1 MMRVRETRQEHWPDD
16 HELIDHSAPE
26 ASGWIEPFS
35 SLESISAQRL
45 LNDTPHGTMG
55 ERPPKESLMP
65 GHPATSALFAAFLAL
80 NRKAFAAGFY
90 HTAYHAL
97 AAALD
102 IAHARQNA
110 EGLSQ
115 VERLAVAQ

>member
-1 MMRVRETRQEHWPDD
+1 M
-16 HELIDHSAPE
+16 PE
-26 ASGWIEPFS
+26 
-35 SLESISAQRL
+35 
-45 LNDTPHGTMG
+45 
-55 ERPPKESLMP
+55 
-65 GHPATSALFAAFLAL
+65 HPATSALFAAFLAL

-115 VERLAVAQ
+115 VERLAVAQLAVIDATAPEYEYSTPSAEARVLPSIFTTLARQARAMLLRLPHKHDSA